1 MRRKYFMRGMG
12 TGIVIT
18 SLIFTISFLFKEDR
32 VSNAYIIEEAKKLGM
47 VMPGNETVKSQK
59 EGQEDGKDENVKN
72 KEEGAWE
79 GTEESE
85 PEGKVT
91 VENLEG
97 DEVTE
102 PPKETTDSGIYT
114 NKTKD
119 SEKSPGKG
127 QISFSIRQGESSDIV
142 SANLY
147 KAGLVKNPTE
157 FNTYL
162 ETNGYDKFI
171 RVGDYSIKE
180 GSSDREIAKAITG
193 R

>member
-102 PPKETTDSGIYT
+102 PPKETT
-114 NKTKD
+114 
-119 SEKSPGKG
+119 EG
-127 QISFSIRQGESSDIV
+127 Q
-142 SANLY
+142 
-147 KAGLVKNPTE
+147 
-157 FNTYL
+157 
-162 ETNGYDKFI
+162 
-171 RVGDYSIKE
+171 
-180 GSSDREIAKAITG
+180 
-193 R
+193 